1 MEEMFKLIVDN
12 GLGIG
17 SFIALIYFIF
27 KYVNNLSTVMEK
39 ISNTLT
45 QVQITLATL
54 TDRVDKIEEK
64 INKDK
69 EN

>member
-1 MEEMFKLIVDN
+1 MEELIRVVVDN
-12 GLGIG
+12 GLGIC
-17 SFIALIYFIF
+17 SFIALLYFIF
-27 KYVNNLSTVMEK
+27 KYVNNLNLTMEK
-39 ISNTLT
+39 ISNTLI

-69 EN
+69 E